1 MRDGIWIRTQDRE
14 AFSFVKDFRVA
25 DYGSRN
31 NRQYVVV
38 ADGILELGKYI
49 TFNRA
54 KEVIDGIQNA
64 VLQKRE
70 IYEMPKE

>member
-14 AFSFVKDFRVA
+14 VFSFVKDFRVS

-49 TFNRA
+49 TFKRA